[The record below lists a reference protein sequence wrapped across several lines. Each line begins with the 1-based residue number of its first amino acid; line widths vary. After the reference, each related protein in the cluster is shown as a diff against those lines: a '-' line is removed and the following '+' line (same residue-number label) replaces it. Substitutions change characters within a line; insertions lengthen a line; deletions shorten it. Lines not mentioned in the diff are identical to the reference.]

1 MLSKSLH
8 PHYPFSWLEILVVGE
23 VGGYAG
29 RMLPEVRALLIL
41 QDRDRRLLALAKD
54 LEKLPQD
61 EVRVKT
67 KLAGDEASVK
77 KAHDALVDCEIRLKR
92 LELDAGTRKTTIQRL
107 KIQQFET
114 RKNEEYQAIGH
125 EITRYEKE
133 ADDLETRELEL
144 MEEMDGLR
152 DKRKSAEAA
161 LAHTRNLVQ
170 EDIASIAQ
178 RRERMEAERAE
189 VTAERDQFASQIAED
204 ILPLYQRLMKTKAG
218 LAIAPMHEGKCGGC
232 HMKLIPSTV
241 VAVQNAKEF
250 TRCEDCGRILYAG
263 E

>member
-1 MLSKSLH
+1 ML
-8 PHYPFSWLEILVVGE
+8 
-23 VGGYAG
+23 A
-29 RMLPEVRALLIL
+29 EVRALLIL
-41 QDRDRRLLALAKD
+41 QDRDRRLLAIAKD

-61 EVRVKT
+61 EARVRT
-67 KLAGDEASVK
+67 KLAGDEAAL
-77 KAHDALVDCEIRLKR
+77 KAASDALLDCELRLKR

-114 RKNEEYQAIGH
+114 RKNEEYQALGH

-152 DKRKSAEAA
+152 EKKKSAEAA
-161 LAHTRNLVQ
+161 LAHTRGLVE
-170 EDIASIAQ
+170 EDLASIAQ

-189 VTAERDQFASQIAED
+189 TTAERDQLATQVTESI
-204 ILPLYQRLMKTKAG
+204 IPLYQRLMKTKAG
-218 LAIAPMHEGKCGGC
+218 LAVAPMHEGKCGGC
-232 HMKLIPSTV
+232 HMKLIASTV
-241 VAVQNAKEF
+241 VAVQNAKEL
-250 TRCEDCGRILYAG
+250 TRCEDCGRILYAA